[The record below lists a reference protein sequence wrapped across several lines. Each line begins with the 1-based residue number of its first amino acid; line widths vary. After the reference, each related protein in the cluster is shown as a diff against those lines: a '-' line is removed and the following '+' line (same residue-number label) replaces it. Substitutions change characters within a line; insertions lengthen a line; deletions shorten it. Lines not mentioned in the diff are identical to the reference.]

1 MSMAQPIRQQAP
13 QVNSS
18 YNATNTGDTGGKVVV
33 DQHSSAARLSK
44 QSEVSFLND
53 VQALIDQPLADH
65 VKMAL
70 EVAI

>member
-1 MSMAQPIRQQAP
+1 MSMAQPIRQQPP

-18 YNATNTGDTGGKVVV
+18 YNATNAGDTGGKVV

-44 QSEVSFLND
+44 QSEVSFLNE